1 MLDTTSLMS
10 ITYKSFTCHHFPCR
24 LSGVH
29 LKTQEL
35 LAHKTQCNNS
45 ECGEETGDNTTLTT
59 MRTAAA
65 WLPPNITTG
74 NKGENTEFSHKH
86 RYLMILLQY
95 NSFIKK

>member
-45 ECGEETGDNTTLTT
+45 ECGEE
-59 MRTAAA
+59 R
-65 WLPPNITTG
+65 
-74 NKGENTEFSHKH
+74 
-86 RYLMILLQY
+86 QY
-95 NSFIKK
+95 NTNNNEDCCCLAASKHNHRE

>member
-35 LAHKTQCNNS
+35 LAHRTQCNNS
-45 ECGEETGDNTTLTT
+45 ECGEGRQYNTNNNE
-59 MRTAAA
+59 TAAA

-74 NKGENTEFSHKH
+74 NKGQNTEFSHKH

-95 NSFIKK
+95 NTFIQR

>member
-10 ITYKSFTCHHFPCR
+10 ITHKSFSIFPVACPV
-24 LSGVH
+24 SIS
-29 LKTQEL
+29 K
-35 LAHKTQCNNS
+35 HKSCSPTEHNVTIAS
-45 ECGEETGDNTTLTT
+45 VERGDNTTLTT

-86 RYLMILLQY
+86 
-95 NSFIKK
+95 NDFITVH

>member
-29 LKTQEL
+29 LKAQEL
-35 LAHKTQCNNS
+35 LAHRTQCNNS
-45 ECGEETGDNTTLTT
+45 SVERGDNTTLTT

-86 RYLMILLQY
+86 GCLMILLQC